1 MKLRTRLTQGL
12 ALSACCLV
20 AASLPAQAQQTTDQ
34 PGTQPSLE
42 FAKLDKNKDGFIS
55 RQEAAADKN
64 VAALFSKA
72 DTNHDGKLTE
82 DELTK
87 ARAAQDREKAEQYA
101 SDSAITTKVK
111 AELLAEKGMPST
123 AISVETIKGTVMLS
137 GFVDDAAQVKKA
149 GAIAAKVKGVKAV
162 KNALAVK

>member
-1 MKLRTRLTQGL
+1 MKLRYSLGLT
-12 ALSACCLV
+12 AICLG
-20 AASLPAQAQQTTDQ
+20 AAAMPAQAQQTTDQ
-34 PGTQPSLE
+34 PGAQPSLE

-55 RQEAAADKN
+55 REEAAADKN
-64 VAALFSKA
+64 VAALFTKA

-111 AELLAEKGMPST
+111 AELLAEKGIPST
-123 AISVETIKGTVMLS
+123 SISVETVKGVVMLS
-137 GFVDDAAQVKKA
+137 GFLDDAAQVKKA

-162 KNALAVK
+162 KNSLAVK